1 MLLTLDIGN
10 TRAKLV
16 SFVDGRP
23 RLEAACAV
31 SELPAAFAAIAAHR
45 PEVTSLRWCSVGAD
59 DALVEALLARTG
71 WPTRRLVAA
80 AEVGGVCLAYR
91 TPHTLG
97 VDRLAAVLGA
107 RSLQPQGHLLVID
120 AGTCITFDVLLA
132 DGRYIG
138 GNISP
143 GLSMR
148 LAAMHA
154 HTARLPLVDAQGE
167 LPLLGLDTPTALRSG
182 VVRGIAYEIEGYVR
196 RLREE
201 YGTIST
207 FLTGGNRSDFP
218 VSAESCTFA
227 DEYLVARGLATD
239 F

>member
-16 SFVDGRP
+16 SFVDGHP

-59 DALVEALLARTG
+59 DALVETLLARIG

-80 AEVGGVCLAYR
+80 AEVGGVRLAYR

-120 AGTCITFDVLLA
+120 AGTCITFDVA
-132 DGRYIG
+132 SQRCTRTPRVCR
-138 GNISP
+138 S
-143 GLSMR
+143 SMR
-148 LAAMHA
+148 RANCPCSVSTPPLPCAVEWCAA
-154 HTARLPLVDAQGE
+154 LPMKLKAMCVVCAKNMEQLV
-167 LPLLGLDTPTALRSG
+167 L
-182 VVRGIAYEIEGYVR
+182 
-196 RLREE
+196 
-201 YGTIST
+201 
-207 FLTGGNRSDFP
+207 F
-218 VSAESCTFA
+218 
-227 DEYLVARGLATD
+227 
-239 F
+239 